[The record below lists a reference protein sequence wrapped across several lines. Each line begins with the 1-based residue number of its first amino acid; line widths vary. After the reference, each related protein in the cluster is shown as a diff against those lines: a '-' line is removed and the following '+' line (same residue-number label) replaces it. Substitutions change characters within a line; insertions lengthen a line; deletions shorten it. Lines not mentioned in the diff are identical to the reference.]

1 MNNLSLLENLRH
13 QSTWKLLGLGV
24 ITYGVYFV
32 YYIQRQSKEINAA
45 ISNNAKI
52 SSGFVN
58 SIFIMSYASLALF
71 IAWMF
76 VDEGHPIKGI
86 SGLVDMIVGIMLIV
100 WGFKARNRVNT
111 CCDLNSES
119 DVWFHG
125 FWTFIFTPLYFNYKV
140 NCILEGNVEQA
151 VPSDS

>member
-1 MNNLSLLENLRH
+1 MNNQSLIENLRH
-13 QSTWKLLGLGV
+13 QSTWKLLGLGF

-45 ISNNAKI
+45 ISNNDKI

-58 SIFIMSYASLALF
+58 SMFIMSYASLALL
-71 IAWMF
+71 IACMF

-119 DVWFHG
+119 DVWLHG

-151 VPSDS
+151 APSDS

>member
-24 ITYGVYFV
+24 ITYGVYFA

-76 VDEGHPIKGI
+76 VDEVHPIKGI

-140 NCILEGNVEQA
+140 NGILEGNVEQA